1 MKYITFP
8 TAKLNEIPQEML
20 DELHLTPRKS
30 VDGTQVIMKIVHYEA
45 LFPSIMT
52 LPLLD
57 EKEKTENPIY
67 PYPTYEGE
75 GLNTLL
81 SGPDWSS
88 DESII

>member
-1 MKYITFP
+1 MKYIVFP
-8 TAKLNEIPQEML
+8 SENLNAIPQEML
-20 DELHLTPRKS
+20 DDLYLTPRKS

-57 EKEKTENPIY
+57 EEEKTENPIY

-75 GLNTLL
+75 DLSVLL
-81 SGPDWSS
+81 SGPAWTSK
-88 DESII
+88 ETL

>member
-1 MKYITFP
+1 MKYIVFP
-8 TAKLNEIPQEML
+8 SDDLNAIPQEML
-20 DELHLTPRKS
+20 DELHLIPQKN

-52 LPLLD
+52 LPLLG
-57 EKEKTENPIY
+57 EEEKTENPIY

-75 GLNTLL
+75 ELSVLL

-88 DESII
+88 NESII